1 MLKSLY
7 LTISMIVFG
16 QGIFAFGASTSYENF
31 YQKGMWH
38 TTYVLMKEETEK
50 EIKKKDLYSKI
61 LNEVLENI
69 NIEVISFEK
78 EYKFQ
83 QVENEALNYLLG
95 KKNYLKKENKK
106 ALYHLMKVRKKSSYY
121 PESRLIISQI
131 YNKENQDEKIKG
143 SIKECIVSSLSQK
156 KRYKHDVNTLKYY
169 DSILNNCTMLIG
181 RKAFNEAQMEKSLK
195 IFSIIDKRSV
205 TFISSLLEKSWI
217 YYFQKKYNRTLGL
230 LATFKSPLLKDRFYP
245 EAEYLTILSNYR
257 LCLWNEVSDL
267 SEKSI
272 NKFNTNL
279 EQLKNLEKLDREKM
293 LKMIFQNKPT
303 EKNNGDNFTQ
313 SFLKSINNNPKFQFT
328 LNHLKKINNEYAI
341 IKKLK
346 KSKKRDSL
354 LTLLKNHKEQ
364 NLDLLFEMTKRQ
376 ISIYQEQ
383 INKFENNIIELKIR
397 TLERKKDSIIG
408 KTKKNEFNIQNEKQ
422 EINIKENEHFWK
434 FDGEFWADEIGDYSF
449 SIKSNCKEDKKNDA

>member
-1 MLKSLY
+1 
-7 LTISMIVFG
+7 
-16 QGIFAFGASTSYENF
+16 
-31 YQKGMWH
+31 
-38 TTYVLMKEETEK
+38 MKEETKK
-50 EIKKKDLYSKI
+50 EIKKKVLFSKMF
-61 LNEVLENI
+61 NQVLENI
-69 NIEVISFEK
+69 NIEVVSLEK
-78 EYKFQ
+78 DYKLQ

-95 KKNYLKKENKK
+95 KKDYLQKENKK
-106 ALYHLMKVRKKSSYY
+106 ALNHLLKVSQKSSYY

-131 YNKENQDEKIKG
+131 YNKENQDKKLKG
-143 SIKECIVSSLSQK
+143 SIKECIVSSLNQK
-156 KRYKHDVNTLKYY
+156 KRYKHDVNTFKYY

-257 LCLWNEVSDL
+257 LCLWNEVSEL

-272 NKFNTNL
+272 SKFNKNL
-279 EQLKNLEKLDREKM
+279 EQLKTLEKLDREEM

-303 EKNNGDNFTQ
+303 EKSTEDNFTQ
-313 SFLKSINNNPKFQFT
+313 SFLKSINNNPKFQFA
-328 LNHLKKINNEYAI
+328 LIQLRKINNEYAI
-341 IKKLK
+341 IKKVK

-354 LTLLKNHKEQ
+354 LTLLKNHKEK
-364 NLDLLFEMTKRQ
+364 NLDLLFEMTEGQ

-408 KTKKNEFNIQNEKQ
+408 KTKQSELKIQNEKT
-422 EINIKENEHFWK
+422 EIDKKENEHFWK
-434 FDGEFWADEIGDYSF
+434 FEGEFWADEIGDYSF
-449 SIKSNCKEDKKNDA
+449 SIKSNCEEDKKNDA

>member
-1 MLKSLY
+1 MS
-7 LTISMIVFG
+7 VFG
-16 QGIFAFGASTSYENF
+16 QGILAFGGSTSYENF
-31 YQKGMWH
+31 YQKGMWN
-38 TTYVLMKEETEK
+38 TTYVLMKEEAEK
-50 EIKKKDLYSKI
+50 KIKKKDLYSKM
-61 LNEVLENI
+61 LNQVLENI

-78 EYKFQ
+78 EYNFQ
-83 QVENEALNYLLG
+83 KVENEALSYLLG
-95 KKNYLKKENKK
+95 KKEYLQKENKK
-106 ALYHLMKVRKKSSYY
+106 ALYHLLKVSKKSSYY

-131 YNKENQDEKIKG
+131 YNKENQDEKLKG
-143 SIKECIVSSLSQK
+143 SIKECILSSLIQK
-156 KRYKHDVNTLKYY
+156 KRYKHDLNTLKYY
-169 DSILNNCTMLIG
+169 DSILNNCTMIIG

-195 IFSIIDKRSV
+195 FFSVIDKRSV
-205 TFISSLLEKSWI
+205 TFINTLLEKSWI

-272 NKFNTNL
+272 NKFNKNL

-303 EKNNGDNFTQ
+303 EKIDGNNFTQ
-313 SFLKSINNNPKFQFT
+313 SFLKSINNNPKFQFA
-328 LNHLKKINNEYAI
+328 LNQLKKINDEYAI

-346 KSKKRDSL
+346 KTKKRDTL

-364 NLDLLFEMTKRQ
+364 NLGLLFDMTKKQ
-376 ISIYQEQ
+376 ISLYQEQ
-383 INKFENNIIELKIR
+383 VNKFENSILELKIR
-397 TLERKKDSIIG
+397 TLERKKESIIG
-408 KTKKNEFNIQNEKQ
+408 RNNQSDLKIQNENI
-422 EINIKENEHFWK
+422 EIDVKENEHFWK

-449 SIKSNCKEDKKNDA
+449 SIKSNCEKDKKNEV